1 MKNINWN
8 QFARRILLI
17 IIILCLIPIGRAY
30 YSSLKH
36 QAQQQKIS
44 DLVSLEKTH
53 SERETDDT
61 SLEAPIQ
68 MQEELPAME
77 PEIQESS
84 ILTKYAALY
93 EENNDLIGWL
103 SIEGMKIDYPVMQCE
118 DNEYYLHHSFYG
130 EEDKYGCLFVKDIAD
145 VDTPGTNF
153 IIYGHNMKD
162 GSMFGDLD
170 LYKKEDFCK
179 EHSVISFDTLYE
191 QRTYEVMAVFTSQV
205 YGQHDDV
212 FKYYN
217 FYEAESPEEFATF
230 YETVKKLSFYD
241 TGVEAEYGDTF
252 LTLSTC
258 AYHVKDGRLVLV
270 AKRVTE

>member
-44 DLVSLEKTH
+44 DLISLEKTH